1 MDVVGGSATGS
12 DELGTAR
19 VETFE
24 TPGERLAAEIATD
37 RRQEGIAS
45 GLNLEA
51 FGSALETV
59 AAMRRGRPASPRVF
73 GATASVMQ
81 KSGTPSRAGSTPGT
95 SRMPTTVTQ
104 AMGNVVSNKVAQE
117 SAILTAVRRQME
129 LLEDKLTGQIG
140 RVQQQNDRLRD
151 AALSRV
157 DSKMGTMEALQPKLD
172 RRLAELSGNY
182 KGLSDEMQAQIRRL
196 DQMDSRLWDW
206 RRELEE
212 EVRGK
217 FVELEQN
224 YQKVA
229 SSVRVMKD
237 TTADSS
243 KRFEQRLARHEC
255 ILEERLGAV
264 EELQHHVLI
273 LNGRVEEMDNLRLQD
288 LTLAAHATSGDKVS
302 EAIGLSSQES
312 AALLSLES
320 RMSDSFTK
328 LERVTHECNE
338 MHTRMEAQEERL
350 KSVQTRVETKEEHYR
365 WLNDRV
371 ERFDWEGRFKD
382 IQSKLEDYG
391 QSRIETRDEL
401 EVLNKRLEKTDQ
413 ASEEFAALAGRMRG
427 SMLQEAPLA
436 EEQVSQIINAVE
448 NLQLEAK
455 ESLERIVDL
464 EALCGSLRSGLSS
477 LQSEPGLAPRVAEL
491 VDQLKN
497 VAPKVIEQEL
507 SMKEQMEKVGRLEV
521 DFRFLKNQLHGHTE
535 NNDFRS
541 IKPM

>member
-1 MDVVGGSATGS
+1 MDGNDTITASG
-12 DELGTAR
+12 DLGAVR
-19 VETFE
+19 VQSSEAS
-24 TPGERLAAEIATD
+24 GERLAAEVVAD
-37 RRQEGIAS
+37 RRQESFAN

-73 GATASVMQ
+73 GNNSSSMQ
-81 KSGTPSRAGSTPGT
+81 SGTPSRAGSTPGT
-95 SRMPTTVTQ
+95 SRLGASVTQ
-104 AMGNVVSNKVAQE
+104 AIGSGVTNKVAQE

-129 LLEDKLTGQIG
+129 LLEDKLSGQIG
-140 RVQQQNDRLRD
+140 RVQQQSDRLRD

-206 RRELEE
+206 RRDLEE

-229 SSVRVMKD
+229 SSVRVL
-237 TTADSS
+237 TATSNDSS
-243 KRFEQRLARHEC
+243 KRLEQRLGRHET
-255 ILEERLGAV
+255 ILDERFVGI
-264 EELQHHVLI
+264 EDLQRHVLV
-273 LNGRVEEMDNLRLQD
+273 LNDRIEDMENLRLQD
-288 LTLAAHATSGDKVS
+288 LALVGN
-302 EAIGLSSQES
+302 S
-312 AALLSLES
+312 AAEKIEPASLNANDSAVLLSLDT
-320 RMSDSFTK
+320 RMSDSMSK
-328 LERVTHECNE
+328 LERVIHDSNE

-371 ERFDWEGRFKD
+371 ERFDWEGKFKD
-382 IQSKLEDYG
+382 IQTKMEEYG
-391 QSRIETRDEL
+391 QFRIDQRDEL
-401 EVLNKRLEKTDQ
+401 EVISKRLEKTSQVSEDF
-413 ASEEFAALAGRMRG
+413 ASIAGRLRNG
-427 SMLQEAPLA
+427 
-436 EEQVSQIINAVE
+436 I
-448 NLQLEAK
+448 LEAQEIPEMQVASIMQELQSMSAEVK
-455 ESLERIVDL
+455 DSLCRIVEL
-464 EALCGSLRSGLSS
+464 EAVCGSLQSGFSS
-477 LQSEPGLAPRVAEL
+477 LQAEPGLAPRVAEL

-507 SMKEQMEKVGRLEV
+507 SMREQMEKVGRLEV
-521 DFRFLKNQLHGHTE
+521 EYTMLKNQLHGHTE
-535 NNDFRS
+535 NNDLRS
-541 IKPM
+541 TKAM